1 MPLKQRQEVGKKF
14 IQLWCETCPI
24 LFGASFAPLQSGK
37 FQGDFS
43 SANSTTQQGK
53 TMNNSNN
60 IEQLALEAYRQ
71 KRDRIQA
78 IDEDNIYGSIGFK
91 SLPAC

>member
-1 MPLKQRQEVGKKF
+1 
-14 IQLWCETCPI
+14 
-24 LFGASFAPLQSGK
+24 
-37 FQGDFS
+37 
-43 SANSTTQQGK
+43 
-53 TMNNSNN
+53 MNNSNN